1 MADMFKLQVVTPD
14 KFFYTGEVSMVEL
27 TTTEGE
33 IGVYAQHIPMTSIV
47 APGVLSIHEGS
58 EVKKAALHSGVVEVL
73 PDAVTIL
80 AEVVEWP
87 EEIDSSRAEE
97 AMTRAE
103 RRLRENKAETDVFR
117 AELALKRAMTRLE
130 VKGR

>member
-47 APGVLSIHEGS
+47 APGVLSIHEGDRKS
-58 EVKKAALHSGVVEVL
+58 VV
-73 PDAVTIL
+73 
-80 AEVVEWP
+80 
-87 EEIDSSRAEE
+87 
-97 AMTRAE
+97 
-103 RRLRENKAETDVFR
+103 
-117 AELALKRAMTRLE
+117 
-130 VKGR
+130 

>member
-47 APGVLSIHEGS
+47 APGVLSIHE
-58 EVKKAALHSGVVEVL
+58 ALWFCGG
-73 PDAVTIL
+73 
-80 AEVVEWP
+80 
-87 EEIDSSRAEE
+87 SSR
-97 AMTRAE
+97 RCHDSC
-103 RRLRENKAETDVFR
+103 RS
-117 AELALKRAMTRLE
+117 
-130 VKGR
+130 GRVAGRDRCIPRGRSDDPCRTQT

>member
-47 APGVLSIHEGS
+47 APG
-58 EVKKAALHSGVVEVL
+58 
-73 PDAVTIL
+73 
-80 AEVVEWP
+80 
-87 EEIDSSRAEE
+87 SSR
-97 AMTRAE
+97 RCHDSC
-103 RRLRENKAETDVFR
+103 RS
-117 AELALKRAMTRLE
+117 
-130 VKGR
+130 GRVAGRDRCIPRGRSDDPCRTQT

>member
-58 EVKKAALHSGVVEVL
+58 EVKKAALHSGFVEVL

-97 AMTRAE
+97 AICCRKDWFYRQA
-103 RRLRENKAETDVFR
+103 KA
-117 AELALKRAMTRLE
+117 AYARAMANTGNR
-130 VKGR
+130 RPR

>member
-47 APGVLSIHEGS
+47 APGV
-58 EVKKAALHSGVVEVL
+58 
-73 PDAVTIL
+73 
-80 AEVVEWP
+80 
-87 EEIDSSRAEE
+87 RA
-97 AMTRAE
+97 T
-103 RRLRENKAETDVFR
+103 
-117 AELALKRAMTRLE
+117 
-130 VKGR
+130 

>member
-58 EVKKAALHSGVVEVL
+58 EVKRRHCTLVLWRFFQTLSRFLQKWSSG
-73 PDAVTIL
+73 
-80 AEVVEWP
+80 
-87 EEIDSSRAEE
+87 R
-97 AMTRAE
+97 
-103 RRLRENKAETDVFR
+103 
-117 AELALKRAMTRLE
+117 KRSIHPAR
-130 VKGR
+130 KKR